1 MNTYID
7 KEILGYH
14 IASHQVA
21 WQERGGVMCV
31 SHGVCDPSY
40 NVISSLWNSVPNQ
53 LHAVTRAEMIPT
65 DFSVLSAWSRK
76 NEDVLLNAGDNLL
89 MCIPRLAYD
98 KLVKCQA

>member
-31 SHGVCDPSY
+31 SHGVNDPSY
-40 NVISSLWNSVPNQ
+40 NDIAALWDTVPYR
-53 LHAVTRAEMIPT
+53 LRAVTRDEMIPT
-65 DFSVLSAWSRK
+65 AFSVLATWSRK
-76 NEDVLLNAGDNLL
+76 NEDVLLNAGENLL

-98 KLVKCQA
+98 KLVECKV